1 MTFLSGWRLLLLVA
15 PAALLV
21 AYVLVQRRR
30 HSQVLRFTSV
40 DLLDSVAPERSG
52 WQRHV
57 PAAALLVS
65 LVVLTL
71 AFAQPAMALRTAKDR
86 ATILLTL
93 DTSASMSATDVA
105 PSRLQAM
112 EEQAKNFVKN
122 LPDGIQIG
130 LVTFSGSASLLVP
143 PSTDTS
149 PVMAALD
156 SLTVGGGTATADGIT
171 TALAAIAGVTKG
183 TPGKPTPA
191 VIVLMSDGSPTVGTN
206 SSDPLSAAA
215 DAASQARNASV
226 PIDTIAF
233 GTSSGVVQVRGQQV
247 PVPYDPQAMAQIAS
261 ESGGKTFTAETSS
274 QLGSIYDQIGRDV
287 GFVTQTREL
296 TAAFAGVALL
306 MALLAAAA
314 ALRWTQR
321 LV

>member
-1 MTFLSGWRLLLLVA
+1 MTFLSGWRLVLLVA

-122 LPDGIQIG
+122 LPKGIQIG

-149 PVMAALD
+149 PVLAALD

-215 DAASQARNASV
+215 DAAAQAKKPRSRSTRSRSAPPAASSRSGASRS
-226 PIDTIAF
+226 PCPTTRRPWPRSRPRAAARRSRPRPAPSSDRSTTRSG
-233 GTSSGVVQVRGQQV
+233 GTS
-247 PVPYDPQAMAQIAS
+247 AS
-261 ESGGKTFTAETSS
+261 
-274 QLGSIYDQIGRDV
+274 
-287 GFVTQTREL
+287 
-296 TAAFAGVALL
+296 
-306 MALLAAAA
+306 
-314 ALRWTQR
+314 
-321 LV
+321 